1 MKVEKVEINDKPE
14 MFVKVIGYVCLV
26 HWEVNEVNIGEPNV
40 VED

>member
-14 MFVKVIGYVCLV
+14 MFVQVIGYVCLV